1 MKHSMMNRRE
11 FIQLTGHILPK
22 LALLL
27 GAVTAAGCQP
37 LALNDRPIASPLL
50 TPSMADWRQLM
61 LQLSGDLLWPDDSEY
76 VWRAKPANSWFDD
89 VKPGCVICPASTAD
103 MQHILAFVKRFNLPF
118 RLRGGGHSYIGAS
131 TTAGVLL
138 DMHRFDRLDLEQDVA
153 IVGAGRLLGDIYA
166 FLGQQQRAI
175 PAGSCAS
182 VGVVGLMSG
191 GGLGIADRVH
201 GLTCDALLSA
211 EVVLAD
217 GQIVQCDAQQ
227 YADLFWALRGGCA
240 ANFAIVTELRFQTFA
255 IAPIR
260 NYIARYK
267 LSNAEL
273 VLKEWQRW
281 ALQLPPSVWTQAAI
295 WVSKDS
301 QQEPE
306 VQIRCCSIGDAVTL
320 TTQWQSLERRLAALW
335 SNIDVQDHEYLDFML
350 SDCKGLEAQMCK
362 LPHQSAEARLKRV
375 AMAGS
380 CDLFNRAIGKKGLR
394 QLMDAMQQLRGKKQS
409 GAVLLTLMGGA
420 IGKVAPQ
427 ATAFVH
433 RNALF
438 SAQYLQIYPA
448 GTDARL
454 MNKAQQWAHGMRGL
468 MRPWSTGLSY
478 INYADRFLKAPQ
490 TVYFGQN
497 YAKLKQIKQRYDPER
512 LFQPPQGV

>member
-1 MKHSMMNRRE
+1 MKYSMMNRRE
-11 FIQLTGHILPK
+11 FIQLTGHLLPK
-22 LALLL
+22 LALLF
-27 GAVTAAGCQP
+27 GTVTVAACQQFAP
-37 LALNDRPIASPLL
+37 MQTATPSPLL
-50 TPSMADWRQLM
+50 APSMADWRELM
-61 LQLSGDLLWPDDSEY
+61 LQLSGDLLWPDNRDY

-89 VKPGCVICPASTAD
+89 ITPGCVICPATTTD
-103 MQHILAFVKRFNLPF
+103 LQHILAFVKRFNLPF
-118 RLRGGGHSYIGAS
+118 RVRGGGHSYIGAS
-131 TTAGVLL
+131 STDGVLL
-138 DMHRFDRLDLEQDVA
+138 DMHRFDRLDLQQDVA
-153 IVGAGRLLGDIYA
+153 VVGAGRLLGDIYA

-217 GQIVQCDAQQ
+217 GQIVHCDAQQ
-227 YADLFWALRGGCA
+227 HADLFWALRGGCA
-240 ANFAIVTELRFQTFA
+240 ANFAIVTELRFKTFA
-255 IAPIR
+255 TAPIR

-267 LSNAEL
+267 LSNAEQ

-281 ALQLPPSVWTQAAI
+281 ALQLPDAVWTQAAI

-306 VQIRCCSIGDAVTL
+306 VQIRCCSIGDLVTL
-320 TTQWQSLERRLAALW
+320 TTQWQALERRLAALW

-362 LPHQSAEARLKRV
+362 LPHQSPDARLKRV

-394 QLMDAMQQLRGKKQS
+394 QLVLAMQQLRGKKQS

-420 IGKVAPQ
+420 IAKVDLQ

-433 RNALF
+433 RQALL

-448 GTDARL
+448 GTDIQL
-454 MNKAQQWAHGMRGL
+454 KDKAQQWAHGMRGL
-468 MRPWSTGLSY
+468 MRPWSSGLSY

-490 TVYFGQN
+490 SIYFGQH
-497 YAKLKQIKQRYDPER
+497 YARLKQVKQQYDPQR